1 MNNFKSIQ
9 IVLLFTLLLMAG
21 IAHSQE
27 STNTSGGEATGSGGS
42 VSYSVGQVVYTTNSG
57 SSGTVAQ
64 GVQHAYEISVVGV
77 NNTQSNISLNAYP
90 NPATDVLT
98 LQISNYNN
106 EKLMYQLYDLNGKLI
121 SSEQI
126 IASLTQINTAT
137 LAISTY
143 FIDILNQENKKV
155 QSFKILKK

>member
-126 IASLTQINTAT
+126 IAQQTLINTST
-137 LAISTY
+137 LAVSAY
-143 FIDILNQENKKV
+143 FIDVFNQENQKV
-155 QSFKILKK
+155 QSFKIFKK